1 MALLQNKQCHATVM
15 VKTALKTQW
24 LKEGSFAAAATAAIV
39 LGGYFFFIVCSYYMS
54 KDNCIVVIL
63 RFRLME
69 IFSPYDISI
78 SS

>member
-39 LGGYFFFIVCSYYMS
+39 WGGYFFLLFAHTTCPKI
-54 KDNCIVVIL
+54 IAL
-63 RFRLME
+63 
-69 IFSPYDISI
+69 
-78 SS
+78 

>member
-39 LGGYFFFIVCSYYMS
+39 LGGYFIYCLLIQHVQ
-54 KDNCIVVIL
+54 
-63 RFRLME
+63 R
-69 IFSPYDISI
+69 
-78 SS
+78 